1 MAWEWHSWSNFRFCE
16 HCHAYLFYVRPQTAN
31 VVLSLPLSFL
41 NPSAKALDMTPQYIT
56 VERDGDVTTVTLARE
71 AQRNAINEAML
82 TEIETVFRA
91 PPEHTRCFVLAA
103 NGAHFCAGLDL
114 REHHDKN
121 RTPLEF
127 MKLSLEW
134 HKTFDHIQFGGIPVV
149 AALQGAVVGGG
160 LELAAATHVRIA
172 DPSTFFALPEG
183 QRGIFTGG
191 GATVRV
197 GRIITPARMVDMM
210 LSARTYDA
218 QRGLDVGLAHEVVAA
233 GEALARAKALAQQI
247 ATYPPMTNY
256 AIVTGIAR
264 INDMSSTEG
273 LFAEN
278 LLAAAVQANP
288 DIQHRLGE
296 FLNKKT
302 KRLEPEK

>member
-1 MAWEWHSWSNFRFCE
+1 
-16 HCHAYLFYVRPQTAN
+16 
-31 VVLSLPLSFL
+31 
-41 NPSAKALDMTPQYIT
+41 MTYNYIG
-56 VERDGDVTTVTLARE
+56 VAQDQAVTTVTLARE
-71 AQRNAINEAML
+71 DRRNAIGDAML
-82 TEIETVFRA
+82 AEIEAVFRT
-91 PPEHTRCFVLAA
+91 PPEGTRCFVLAA

-121 RTPLEF
+121 RSPIEF
-127 MKLSLEW
+127 MKMCQNW
-134 HKTFDHIQFGGIPVV
+134 HRTFDLIQFGGIPVV

-172 DPSTFFALPEG
+172 EASTFFALPEG

-197 GRIITPARMVDMM
+197 GRIITPARMVDLM

-218 QRGLDVGLAHEVVAA
+218 QRGFDLGLAHEVVPN
-233 GEALARAKALAQQI
+233 GTALTRAMELAEQI
-247 ATYPPMTNY
+247 ATHPPMTNY
-256 AIVTGIAR
+256 AIVTGITR
-264 INDMSSTEG
+264 INDMSSTDG
-273 LFAEN
+273 MFAEA
-278 LLAAAVQANP
+278 LLAAAVQTNP

-302 KRLEPEK
+302 KRLEPES